1 MRPGQGADMASAPAA
16 PFRAPGGRAAR
27 EDAMRLRTFT
37 TPLAAAV
44 AVVVL
49 AACAAAPITHTVDL
63 KAQMA
68 EESTAGT
75 VTAPIVAGEAGA
87 VDLRLPDEDGDCI
100 DFADVAPG
108 ATVGAAQLHWVVDAT
123 YDGPDLTGKLQAR
136 AFAAGAGREV
146 FHPART
152 AGPGATLNADTTA
165 PRPAATPGPPPPP
178 PPTVGPVFTL
188 NLAKPATRLAG
199 TADLNPTQLAAINDR
214 EVCWGVEVWGEDLA
228 AHEDGVAAIG
238 YEVRELRLRVTFSV
252 V

>member
-1 MRPGQGADMASAPAA
+1 
-16 PFRAPGGRAAR
+16 
-27 EDAMRLRTFT
+27 MRLRTFT

-108 ATVGAAQLHWVVDAT
+108 ATVRAAQLHWVVDAT

-136 AFAAGAGREV
+136 AFAAGAGDEV
-146 FHPART
+146 FHPSH
-152 AGPGATLNADTTA
+152 
-165 PRPAATPGPPPPP
+165 
-178 PPTVGPVFTL
+178 TVGPVFTL
-188 NLAKPATRLAG
+188 NLDKTATRLAG

-228 AHEDGVAAIG
+228 AHEDGIAAIG
-238 YEVRELRLRVTFSV
+238 YEVHELRLRVTFSV

>member
-1 MRPGQGADMASAPAA
+1 
-16 PFRAPGGRAAR
+16 
-27 EDAMRLRTFT
+27 MRLRTFT

-108 ATVGAAQLHWVVDAT
+108 ATVRAAQLHWVVDAT

-136 AFAAGAGREV
+136 AFAAGAGDEV
-146 FHPART
+146 FHPSH
-152 AGPGATLNADTTA
+152 
-165 PRPAATPGPPPPP
+165 
-178 PPTVGPVFTL
+178 TVGPVFTL
-188 NLAKPATRLAG
+188 NLDKTATRLAG

-228 AHEDGVAAIG
+228 AHEEQAALIIQELLPQQMDEAQLSGLIDRIIADTGASSAKEMGKVMAAVMAEGGVQVDGKLAS
-238 YEVRELRLRVTFSV
+238 RLVKERLSL
-252 V
+252 